1 MNGAACEVAGFVS
14 NRPSVSRCRR
24 WCVWRR
30 RSVVSRCRLRR
41 RKALETCWSSTLESG
56 TFLCVQWTG
65 VTTLGALLGAKL
77 GAIRCGRVWTAVDM
91 AWRSTGSEDGACRL
105 AAGASSAGR
114 ATYSEGVHR
123 DRCVTG
129 GFRVVPDTGGALRSA
144 LEASAQFPRALSRG
158 IQRVDQIDP
167 TIKSVSPCVSWGQ
180 IFGAR
185 RAVPV
190 LGVDSY
196 A

>member
-30 RSVVSRCRLRR
+30 RSVVSLYRLRR

-65 VTTLGALLGAKL
+65 ATTLGL
-77 GAIRCGRVWTAVDM
+77 CWEPSWEPFAVDGCGHPWTPLGDLRIRRM
-91 AWRSTGSEDGACRL
+91 GPAARGQVRVLRACHILRRSTPRPLRDQ
-105 AAGASSAGR
+105 
-114 ATYSEGVHR
+114 GVS
-123 DRCVTG
+123 CS
-129 GFRVVPDTGGALRSA
+129 PDTGGARRSA

-180 IFGAR
+180 ISRAR
-185 RAVPV
+185 RAVLV